1 HKLYKKP
8 VRKENILLSTLHN
21 GLLNGNE
28 RKMIE
33 SSFRDEELPNV
44 LFCTP
49 TMELGV
55 NIGNLS
61 SVHMWNIPPTPSN
74 YAQRAGR
81 AGRKGQSSLITAYC
95 GAGNVR
101 GNHDQYFFKNP
112 AKIIAGKVN
121 APRFL
126 LDNEALA
133 MAHAHSIILEELQY
147 KISSAPNTILDFEK
161 DGLPMFDDVKKTLS
175 EQISRKRS
183 ELFKTIAGIFDQHCQ
198 SYRWYSHQWVEQIL
212 DDFTEAL
219 DCSFKR
225 WRVDFARLKE
235 ELYMLQAEQ
244 ATNPYYGI
252 GRQADNVAMQMDKM
266 KNGSNGDFYVFKYLG
281 EEGFLPGYAFP
292 TDTIRLYYWSDSEE
306 KQIARNPLQ
315 ALREFAPG
323 NFFYI
328 SGKTY
333 KVIKSNPGFESV
345 LTEYKVC
352 PGCEHLL
359 SHSEETAFSNCPICG
374 ADLTTTHKIDNCL
387 KMPDMM
393 TIARN
398 RISSDEEDRQ
408 RMGYDIQTY
417 YHDKMENQK
426 TVRFDSNEFSF
437 TLSYEHNGDIV
448 SINHGSRKN
457 ILDGIYG
464 FGFCNKCGEWIGLND
479 DDSAMDK
486 LLEEHYGTH

>member
-1 HKLYKKP
+1 
-8 VRKENILLSTLHN
+8 
-21 GLLNGNE
+21 
-28 RKMIE
+28 
-33 SSFRDEELPNV
+33 
-44 LFCTP
+44 
-49 TMELGV
+49 
-55 NIGNLS
+55 
-61 SVHMWNIPPTPSN
+61 
-74 YAQRAGR
+74 
-81 AGRKGQSSLITAYC
+81 
-95 GAGNVR
+95 
-101 GNHDQYFFKNP
+101 
-112 AKIIAGKVN
+112 
-121 APRFL
+121 
-126 LDNEALA
+126 
-133 MAHAHSIILEELQY
+133 
-147 KISSAPNTILDFEK
+147 
-161 DGLPMFDDVKKTLS
+161 
-175 EQISRKRS
+175 KRS

-219 DCSFKR
+219 DSSFKR

-252 GRQADNVAMQMDKM
+252 GRQADNVAMQMEKM

-333 KVIKSNPGFESV
+333 KVNKSNPGFESV

-359 SHSEETAFSNCPICG
+359 SHSEETALSNCPICG

-464 FGFCNKCGEWIGLND
+464 FGFCSKCGEWIGLND

-486 LLEEHYGTH
+486 LLEEHYGTHQSRGKCTRRGNQTDFKQVFLYSDAKHDVLKIEYELTEKIKDTEKFSWTLLYAFSKAIQITYDLEENEISCFVRKGKDGSSSELILYETVPGGAGVLEQFTENQTALINIV